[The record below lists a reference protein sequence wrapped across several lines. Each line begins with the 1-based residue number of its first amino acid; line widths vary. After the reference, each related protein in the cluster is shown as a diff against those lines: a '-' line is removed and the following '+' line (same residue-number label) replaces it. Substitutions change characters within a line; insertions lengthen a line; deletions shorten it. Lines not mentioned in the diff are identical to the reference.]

1 LLAVQ
6 HDPAPDDHALAH
18 EAAPRIEDGADAGA
32 GDRGLEVIH
41 GELAC
46 CRETTAWGAM
56 LL

>member
-41 GELAC
+41 GEVAC
-46 CRETTAWGAM
+46 CWETTAWGAM
-56 LL
+56 FL